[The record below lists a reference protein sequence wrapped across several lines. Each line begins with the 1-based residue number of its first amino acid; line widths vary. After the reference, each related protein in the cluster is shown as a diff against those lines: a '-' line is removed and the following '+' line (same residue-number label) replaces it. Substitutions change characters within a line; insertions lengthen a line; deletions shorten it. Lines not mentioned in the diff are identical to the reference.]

1 MRMTLVAT
9 TTAAV
14 ALLLGVAVPAV
25 AQQGGQQTTVA
36 TKFCVIPY
44 KAAGVPGAGTSST
57 LPVADFADGTINC
70 TNSRA
75 GQEVALSC
83 STILLNYTGSSFQ
96 GTAPCAIDECGTKPE
111 PTLATGTLKIS
122 KSGNVNFDCK
132 IGKGK

>member
-1 MRMTLVAT
+1 MRTTLVAS
-9 TTAAV
+9 TTAAF
-14 ALLLGVAVPAV
+14 ALVLGAAVPAV

-44 KAAGVPGAGTSST
+44 KAAGVPGAGTT
-57 LPVADFADGTINC
+57 PNLPVADFADGTINC
-70 TNSRA
+70 TNSRS

-96 GTAPCAIDECGTKPE
+96 GTARCAINECGVQITE
-111 PTLATGTLKIS
+111 TTGTLKIS
-122 KSGNVNFDCK
+122 KSGNVNFGCK